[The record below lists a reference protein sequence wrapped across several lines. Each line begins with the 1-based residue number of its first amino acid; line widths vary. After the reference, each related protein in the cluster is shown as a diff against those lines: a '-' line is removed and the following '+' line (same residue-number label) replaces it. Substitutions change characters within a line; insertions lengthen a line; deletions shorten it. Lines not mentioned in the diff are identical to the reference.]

1 MSLFPLNQGAG
12 PSGFGYRST
21 AEAVTLGLDLSGK
34 TYLVTGCSTGLG
46 RETLRVLTL
55 RGACV
60 IALARTLENARK
72 VCAQVAGDTVP
83 LACEL
88 SDPGSINRAI
98 DEVRSGDHRL
108 DGIIAN
114 AGIMALPKL
123 QQKFDLELQFLT
135 NHVGHFILVT
145 GLIDQLTDHGRVV
158 MLSSVAHKR
167 TYHDG
172 IQFNNLSGEK
182 IYVPWH
188 AYGQSKLCNLLF
200 ARHLS
205 TRLPGSGQ
213 TANAVHPGVIATRL
227 TRHMNPLLRVSARV
241 VAPVCLKNV
250 AQGAATQCYV
260 ATHPAVAGMTG
271 RYFAD
276 SNEAIPSRFGQDDA
290 LASVLWAR
298 TEDIV
303 SYLD

>member
-21 AEAVTLGLDLSGK
+21 AEAVTHGLDLSGK

-172 IQFNNLSGEK
+172 IQFNNLSGENNLRAMARLWT
-182 IYVPWH
+182 VEVV
-188 AYGQSKLCNLLF
+188 QSFVCTAPIDPVTWVTADRKCRTSGCHCDTVDATYEPAT
-200 ARHLS
+200 AR
-205 TRLPGSGQ
+205 
-213 TANAVHPGVIATRL
+213 
-227 TRHMNPLLRVSARV
+227 
-241 VAPVCLKNV
+241 
-250 AQGAATQCYV
+250 
-260 ATHPAVAGMTG
+260 
-271 RYFAD
+271 
-276 SNEAIPSRFGQDDA
+276 
-290 LASVLWAR
+290 
-298 TEDIV
+298 
-303 SYLD
+303 